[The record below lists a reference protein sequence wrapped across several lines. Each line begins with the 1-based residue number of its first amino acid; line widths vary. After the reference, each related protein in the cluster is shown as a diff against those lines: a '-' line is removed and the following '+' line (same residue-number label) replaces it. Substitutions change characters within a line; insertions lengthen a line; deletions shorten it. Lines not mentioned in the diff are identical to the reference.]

1 MKRLKERNFSI
12 SYWLTIFYFVVKE
25 DITKKLRYFQNLGY
39 LIIFL
44 VIYAL
49 VITVVEEHYHIIGKN
64 ADINQLLIVFNFV
77 IGLLLVFRLNAA
89 YGRWWDA
96 RGQWGSLVNNSRN
109 LAIKFDNYIGLN
121 SDPLF
126 RECLAHFPTLLKFH
140 LRKEFD
146 CSKKLVLDIGLDSK
160 DDHHHPNLILH
171 TMSRILNDYR
181 KKGTISFEQYLS
193 IEVHLSNLT
202 DILGACEKI
211 RNTPIPAGFGF
222 FIKLAL
228 FVYILIFPFDWVD
241 NFGYF
246 ILPVLIIII
255 YTLLGVEILAEEVEE
270 PFGYDSNDLKL
281 DGISANIYNNVMS
294 IANLTVS
301 DEQN

>member
-1 MKRLKERNFSI
+1 MKCKKQNKYNPIF
-12 SYWLTIFYFVVKE
+12 WLGMVFLIVKQ
-25 DITKKLRYFQNLGY
+25 DIIKKLRYFQNLGY

-44 VIYAL
+44 IIYAL
-49 VITVVEEHYHIIGKN
+49 VISVIDEAFHPIGN
-64 ADINQLLIVFNFV
+64 NSDINDLLIVFNFI
-77 IGLLLVFRLNAA
+77 IGLLLVFRLNVA

-96 RGQWGSLVNNSRN
+96 RGQWGFLVNNSRN

-121 SDPLF
+121 NDPLF
-126 RECLAHFPTLLKFH
+126 RDCLAQFPNLLKYH

-146 CSKKLVLDIGLDSK
+146 SARILIEQLGLDTH
-160 DDHHHPNLILH
+160 DDHHYPNLVIH
-171 TMSRILNDYR
+171 KMSSILNNYL
-181 KKGTISFEQYLS
+181 KSKVISLEQYLS
-193 IEVHLSNLT
+193 IEKHLANIT

-211 RNTPIPAGFGF
+211 RNTPIPSGFGF

-241 NFGYF
+241 NFGYW
-246 ILPVLIIII
+246 ILPILIIVI

-281 DGISANIYNNVMS
+281 DSLSENIHNNVMS
-294 IANLTVS
+294 IASLTVPKDS
-301 DEQN
+301 M